1 MYHRIGVT
9 PADSEDH
16 MPETDASYNPS
27 GEAPQGSAPV
37 ERAPFP
43 WQRFF
48 LSLLFAV
55 CGWFAFWITILLAIA
70 LWVLIAVSREPH
82 PEFKSV
88 VTVSARYL
96 SHCLAYVV
104 LLREDKPFPL
114 GPLPS
119 ASEGPI

>member
-1 MYHRIGVT
+1 
-9 PADSEDH
+9 

-27 GEAPQGSAPV
+27 SGTPQSGAPS

-48 LSLLFAV
+48 LSVLFAV

-96 SHCLAYVV
+96 NHCLAYVV
-104 LLREDKPFPL
+104 LLRDDKPFPL

-119 ASEGPI
+119 ASDGPT